1 MKTILALVIVASIS
15 VPGPCQTIASTTRH
29 YHRSELKRMI
39 RTAHTPE
46 DFEKLSVYFEAKE
59 QEFRK
64 KAEDEKKELDRRLAM
79 PWASSFC
86 RRNCRTCSADRYS

>member
-59 QEFRK
+59 QEFRR